1 LEHPAGTRARREGE
15 PATVVKA
22 ARELVC
28 GDCGDAFSIS
38 AHTLRMH
45 RRAGTEPICHD
56 CRHPRREPTPAE
68 AARLRAWWLQ
78 RFTLDEC
85 REIAEAIWLPH

>member
-1 LEHPAGTRARREGE
+1 VRCRDCGGRFELTARNARTWRTRGLEPQCVDCRRTRRE
-15 PATVVKA
+15 
-22 ARELVC
+22 L
-28 GDCGDAFSIS
+28 S
-38 AHTLRMH
+38 
-45 RRAGTEPICHD
+45 
-56 CRHPRREPTPAE
+56 PAE